1 MKNNVFI
8 PLYARFM
15 ATLSVLDSFT
25 LSQKDNVLTLDVEIA
40 ECKQSFTGSLPELDI
55 MMVALGGWLTQ
66 LPKSIWEG
74 R

>member
-1 MKNNVFI
+1 MKKNVFI
-8 PLYARFM
+8 PLYAKFM

-25 LSQKDNVLTLDVEIA
+25 LSQKENVLTLDVEIGVH
-40 ECKQSFTGSLPELDI
+40 KTSFTGSLPELDI
-55 MMVALGGWLTQ
+55 MMVELGNWLTQ